1 MIKLQLPEKPAQLTP
16 EKEQELVD
24 KFKTDGSAV
33 WKKPY
38 IEKALL
44 EMTHNKCA
52 YSEQELNQESAYME
66 IDHFKYK
73 DKYPDE
79 VVRWGNLLPSCKK
92 CNASKNDWD
101 VMENPIVNPLTD
113 IPRDYLYVKG
123 FRFYKKNDTGENTII
138 ALSLNDR
145 NHFVQPRAEIGF
157 KIVEIL
163 EDYLRTLK
171 EEQPVSS
178 KRMTHIVNRVK
189 TTLQDCGPEH
199 GYSAVLATFLLY
211 ESPVLAELE
220 TCLRQRGAW
229 DQELEDLKTELEGIA
244 LPPP

>member
-24 KFKTDGSAV
+24 KFKADGSAV

-66 IDHFKYK
+66 ID
-73 DKYPDE
+73 
-79 VVRWGNLLPSCKK
+79 PSK
-92 CNASKNDWD
+92 SDWD
-101 VMENPIVNPLTD
+101 VLEFPIVNPLTD

-199 GYSAVLATFLLY
+199 SYSAVLATFLLY

-220 TCLRQRGAW
+220 ICLRQCGAW